1 MKPTKNKPW
10 FLLLLWA
17 SPFFWGQVPL
27 TEEAFLQ
34 VVLKNH
40 PMVLQSS
47 IKPQIG
53 NATLLKAK
61 GSFDPKFTG
70 SIEQK
75 YFDGNQYYGLSDFG
89 LTLPTWY
96 GLTLKSGLE
105 KNRGSFMDPQAKTPM
120 GGLFYGG
127 IYANLGQGLL
137 IDQRRADIQKA
148 EVLKKQNDQEQRYM
162 LNQLVYESGYSYWN
176 WFLAYHT
183 REIVLKAYEVAKQ
196 RFEAIKT
203 TAELGDRAF
212 IDTVEAGLQVQNRLS
227 MLREAEMRLANEAA
241 IQETFLWTPETEPLT
256 LSSNSLPSD
265 LQTWKA
271 SIALVNYADSMV
283 ENHPYLQISQFKID
297 ALEIDQKLKRDRL
310 KPLVELNYNL
320 LNEPVNYNPFSS
332 LNINDYKWGMSVQM
346 PLFLRK
352 ERGDLQLATLKI
364 NDAQLELKQTQA
376 YLKMKIQTALI
387 ELSNSLNQLSIL
399 SQTVNDS
406 KALLDAEKDMF
417 ENGESSLF
425 LINMRELAYVQSE
438 LKLLEWKAKNK
449 QLGYSLGFSTATLY

>member
-1 MKPTKNKPW
+1 MKNKRL
-10 FLLLLWA
+10 FLAFLWA
-17 SPFFWGQVPL
+17 IARSWGQVPL
-27 TEEAFLQ
+27 TEQAFLE

-40 PMVLQSS
+40 PMVLQSNL
-47 IKPQIG
+47 KPLMG
-53 NATLLKAK
+53 GAAMLKAK
-61 GSFDPKFTG
+61 GAFDPKFSG
-70 SIEQK
+70 SLEQK
-75 YFDGNQYYGLSDFG
+75 YYDGNQYYSLSDFG
-89 LTLPTWY
+89 LSLPTWY
-96 GLTLKSGLE
+96 GLTVKSGLE
-105 KNRGSFMDPQAKTPM
+105 SNRGSYMDPQAKTPG

-127 IYANLGQGLL
+127 IYANLGQGLM

-148 EVLKKQNDQEQRYM
+148 EVFKKQNDQEQRYM

-183 REIVLKAYEVAKQ
+183 KEIVLKAYEVATQ

-256 LSSNSLPSD
+256 LSSNSLPSALRD
-265 LQTWKA
+265 WNA

-310 KPLVELNYNL
+310 KPLVEFNYNL

-352 ERGDLQLATLKI
+352 ERGDLQLARLKI
-364 NDAQLELKQTQA
+364 NDAQLELKQTKA
-376 YLKMKIQTALI
+376 YLKMKIQTAGI
-387 ELSNSLNQLSIL
+387 ELSNSLNQLNIL
-399 SQTVNDS
+399 NQTVNDS
-406 KALLDAEKDMF
+406 KALLDAEKEMF

-438 LKLLEWKAKNK
+438 LKRLEWMAKNK
-449 QLGYSLGFSTATLY
+449 QLGYTLGFSTATLY